1 MRLLADAGLPLPRC
15 QVVMRPWGGAVM
27 RVDLAWEGHRL
38 VVELDGHATHATRHQ
53 RRADAER
60 DARLA
65 LAGWRVL
72 RFTYEDVT
80 RRPAYVVTTVER
92 HLADRRAA

>member
-1 MRLLADAGLPLPRC
+1 
-15 QVVMRPWGGAVM
+15 MRPGGGAVL
-27 RVDLAWEGHRL
+27 RVDRAWEGPRL
-38 VVELDGHATHATRHQ
+38 VVELDGHATHATRRQ

-92 HLADRRAA
+92 HLADWRAA